1 MQKSEKQTEMAKRM
15 PYFSRETT
23 SFLKGIA
30 LVMMY
35 VHHFFTFPS
44 FWPAG
49 VQYPLLE
56 QLAPYLGRPM
66 KLCVPLFCFLT
77 GYTYFFGRDKS
88 YHYSLRKITDVL
100 VSYWLV
106 FLLFAMAAAACGYH
120 YSLKGVLLELFA
132 LERPTMV
139 FCWYIYFYIVTM
151 LVLPLLHKGMG
162 RNLWLDLF
170 TTQILLRFVLKGMEI
185 GFRQPLLHEVTGNT
199 LQWLP
204 VVLTGY
210 LFACYQGFEKLDDLF
225 SHVPGRFLICM
236 PVFLLVPFG
245 RNIEPVLT
253 LGNTAISLG
262 NVLDVLI
269 TPLFIFAAVQL
280 QKILPQGKWYQLPV
294 WIGRYSMYMWY
305 LHCIFFNNAQD
316 FFKPILYAPRLPV
329 LVLLWG
335 LAICGLAAWLLD
347 KPVRRINAAKNRLL
361 F

>member
-1 MQKSEKQTEMAKRM
+1 MAKRM

-106 FLLFAMAAAACGYH
+106 FLLFAIAAAACGYN

-170 TTQILLRFVLKGMEI
+170 TTQILLRFGLKGAEMVFHE
-185 GFRQPLLHEVTGNT
+185 PLVHEVIGNT

-210 LFACYQGFEKLDDLF
+210 LFACYGGFEKLDDIF
-225 SHVPGRFLICM
+225 PHHPGKMFLCILI
-236 PVFLLVPFG
+236 FLLVPFG
-245 RNIEPVLT
+245 RNIEPVLV
-253 LGNTAISLG
+253 LPFAGHPAISLG

-269 TPLFIFAAVQL
+269 TPLFVFAAVQL
-280 QKILPQGKWYQLPV
+280 QQALPNGKGSGV
-294 WIGRYSMYMWY
+294 FAWIGKYSMYMWY

-316 FFKPILYAPRLPV
+316 FFKPILYAPRFPV

-335 LAICGLAAWLLD
+335 LVLGGTLAWLLD
-347 KPVRRINAAKNRLL
+347 KPASRINTLKSKIM